1 MEKRR
6 ARSSADHKLVRR
18 NGKRSAVIWVMR
30 AVETHQIQIH
40 QTPICVSVRVER
52 ERWKNKDRKQTH
64 TRSIVVLGPYCERLC
79 IKSQLRIWLFKI
91 YYVFVT
97 LYFLT
102 LLSARLAPFFYLF
115 IYFKINGQQ
124 VIIKHF
130 KTHCYKTIINTVVVC
145 WDPAGSGVMALT
157 PKLTIFQ

>member
-1 MEKRR
+1 MENAALWSEWWELSKHIKSKSIKLRF
-6 ARSSADHKLVRR
+6 AFLYESS
-18 NGKRSAVIWVMR
+18 GKGEKIR
-30 AVETHQIQIH
+30 TG
-40 QTPICVSVRVER
+40 
-52 ERWKNKDRKQTH
+52 NKHTH
-64 TRSIVVLGPYCERLC
+64 TLNCCSWSLLWKTVC

-102 LLSARLAPFFYLF
+102 LLSARLAPFLNLF
-115 IYFKINGQQ
+115 IYLKINGQQ